1 MYDVIGAW
9 FAARRMGVFLVNLF
23 SGSALLL
30 SAIGLYGVLAYA
42 VNQRRREIGVL
53 LLWGRK
59 QPISFG

>member
-9 FAARRMGVFLVNLF
+9 FAARRMGVLLVKLF

-42 VNQRRREIGVL
+42 VNQRRREIGV
-53 LLWGRK
+53 R
-59 QPISFG
+59 IAFGGASN